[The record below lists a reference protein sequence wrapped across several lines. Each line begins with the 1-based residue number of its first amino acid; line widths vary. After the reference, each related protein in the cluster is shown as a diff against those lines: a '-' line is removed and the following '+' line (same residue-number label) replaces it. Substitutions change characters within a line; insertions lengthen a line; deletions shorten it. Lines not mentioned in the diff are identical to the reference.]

1 MKRSLFTLSLLLCGG
16 LLAAQNT
23 QDAQTMKERL
33 TSHVYYLA
41 SDSLRGR
48 EAGTPDA
55 LKAAD
60 YIQSE
65 YVKIGLKPFFKDGYR
80 QKFDKYTNIVALIE
94 GSDPALKD
102 EYIIL
107 GAHYDHLGVKGGK
120 IYNGADD
127 NASGSAALI
136 EIARELYAN
145 RNSLKRSVIIA
156 AFDAEELGLFGS
168 EALAKELES
177 TIGIDK
183 IKLMMSIDMVGWYKA
198 SGKLKMEGV
207 ATIKDGKKII
217 SDEASK
223 VSIVVDPK
231 DFETSSLTA
240 TDTEGF
246 AMKGVPTLS
255 VTTGLKSPY
264 HKPGDDAELIDYD
277 GLEKVSEY
285 ISAVT
290 GDVASDPDFAASG
303 KVARKH
309 RTTLPLFEAGLTA
322 SLTSSN
328 LNFIKSALVT
338 KSRTGFSVGPQF
350 QLNIKDF
357 GLNAKALYEMT
368 ISEFPDDG
376 NLWKE
381 SLRYR
386 QQSLTVPVMI
396 IGNAYSSYSMRFFA
410 GFGGYY
416 SYVFWNNADDFTLSS
431 NPVQIEK
438 NQWGISYC
446 LGMQVSRFSVS
457 LDGRVQKNNFFT
469 GIAAPSARLSS
480 FNLTFGYD
488 F

>member
-1 MKRSLFTLSLLLCGG
+1 MKRLLIFSTLIFCGTV
-16 LLAAQNT
+16 LS
-23 QDAQTMKERL
+23 AQTTKERL

-48 EAGTPDA
+48 EAGSPDA

-65 YVKIGLKPFFKDGYR
+65 YAKIGLKPFFKDGYR

-107 GAHYDHLGVKGGK
+107 GAHYDHLGVKDGK

-136 EIARELYAN
+136 EIARELYVN
-145 RNSLKRSVIIA
+145 RNSLKRSIIIA
-156 AFDAEELGLFGS
+156 AFDAEELGLYGS
-168 EALAKELES
+168 EALANELES

-207 ATIKDGKKII
+207 ATIRDGQRII

-290 GDVASDPDFAASG
+290 EDIASDPDFAASG

-309 RTTLPLFEAGLTA
+309 RTTLPLFEVGLTA

-328 LNFIKSALVT
+328 LNFRKSALVT
-338 KSRTGFSVGPQF
+338 KNRTGFSVGPQF

-357 GLNAKALYEMT
+357 GLNTKALYEMT
-368 ISEFPDDG
+368 LSEFPADG

-381 SLRYR
+381 SLTYR
-386 QQSLTVPVMI
+386 QQSLTVPVMF

-416 SYVFWNNADDFTLSS
+416 SYVFWNNASDYTLSS
-431 NPVQIEK
+431 APVQIEK
-438 NQWGISYC
+438 NQWGISYS
-446 LGMQVSRFSVS
+446 LGMQVGQIIIS

-469 GIAAPSARLSS
+469 GVAAPSARLSS